1 MNATT
6 RILLTVL
13 GIGAAAA
20 AVAFLLVMP
29 MQRQIEADQAAT
41 EQRRAE
47 LVALERVARRI
58 TDVKDEIRRLEAALT
73 SFENRLPQQREIDVV
88 LREVW
93 RIAEARSLVTRS
105 VRTTSVE
112 TMPRYSS
119 QPITISLEGTFE
131 GFYQFLLDLERLPRL
146 TKVRQLQ
153 IAKSPADE
161 RMVQVD
167 VLMDIFFEKQ
177 E

>member
-1 MNATT
+1 M
-6 RILLTVL
+6 TVL
-13 GIGAAAA
+13 GVGAAGAAA
-20 AVAFLLVMP
+20 VFLLVMP
-29 MQRQIEADQAAT
+29 MQRQIEADGAAI
-41 EQRRAE
+41 EQRRTE
-47 LVALERVARRI
+47 LVTLDLVTRRI
-58 TDVKDEIRRLEAALT
+58 TDVQDEIRRLETALA
-73 SFENRLPQQREIDVV
+73 SFEGRVPQQREIDVI

-93 RIAEARSLVTRS
+93 RIAEARSMLTRS
-105 VRTTSVE
+105 VRTTSPE

-119 QPITISLEGTFE
+119 LPIMISQEGTFE

-161 RMVQVD
+161 RLVHVD
-167 VLMDIFFEKQ
+167 LLMDIFFEKQ

>member
-13 GIGAAAA
+13 GIGLAAA

-41 EQRRAE
+41 EQRRTE
-47 LVALERVARRI
+47 LVTLERVARRI
-58 TDVKDEIRRLEAALT
+58 TDVRDEIRRLEAALT
-73 SFENRLPQQREIDVV
+73 SFEDRLPQQRETDVV

-93 RIAEARSLVTRS
+93 RIAEAKSLVTRS
-105 VRTTSVE
+105 VRTTPVE

-119 QPITISLEGTFE
+119 QPITIALEGTFE

-153 IAKSPADE
+153 IAKSPTDE
-161 RMVQVD
+161 RMVRVD